1 MISNRIK
8 QIKKYIPLNQ
18 DVADVGSD
26 HGLLLRL
33 LFDDGFPN
41 NMLGIENKEG
51 PFSNLSK
58 LVKAINDEKVSCI
71 LSDGI
76 DYLPSNYKTVVIAG
90 MGFDTIKA
98 IINKNKDKIDF
109 INDFIIDCHTSYEKV
124 RPFFVE
130 LGYHIT
136 EETIIF
142 EDNIYYEIIH
152 FKKGYQN
159 YTALELTYGPINLA
173 EKSEVFINRN
183 KLLIEKNELICSKRP
198 NSDALRLKINELKQ
212 VSNID

>member
-1 MISNRIK
+1 MISKRIK

-41 NMLGIENKEG
+41 KMLGIENKEG

-58 LVKAINDEKVSCI
+58 LVKAINAENASCV
-71 LSDGI
+71 LSNGI

-90 MGFDTIKA
+90 MGLDTIKA

-109 INDFIIDCHTSYEKV
+109 ISDFIIDCHTSYEKV

-130 LGYHIT
+130 LGYHVA

-152 FKKGYQN
+152 FKKGPQN
-159 YTALELTYGPINLA
+159 YTALELTYGPIILL
-173 EKSEVFINRN
+173 EKSENFINRN
-183 KLLIEKNELICSKRP
+183 KLLIKKNELICSKRP
-198 NSDALRLKINELKQ
+198 NSDKLRLKIHELKQ
-212 VSNID
+212 VSNIE

>member
-1 MISNRIK
+1 MISKRIK

-41 NMLGIENKEG
+41 KMLGIENKEG

-58 LVKAINDEKVSCI
+58 LVKAINAENVSCV
-71 LSDGI
+71 LSNGI

-90 MGFDTIKA
+90 MGLDTIKA

-109 INDFIIDCHTSYEKV
+109 ISDFVIDCHTSYEKV

-130 LGYHIT
+130 LGYHVA

-142 EDNIYYEIIH
+142 EDNMYYEIIH
-152 FKKGYQN
+152 FKKGPQN
-159 YTALELTYGPINLA
+159 YTALELTYGPIILL
-173 EKSEVFINRN
+173 EKSENFINRN
-183 KLLIEKNELICSKRP
+183 KLLIKKNELICSKRP
-198 NSDALRLKINELKQ
+198 NSDKLRLKIHELKQ

>member
-1 MISNRIK
+1 MISKRIK

-41 NMLGIENKEG
+41 KMLGIENKEG

-58 LVKAINDEKVSCI
+58 LVKAINAENVSCV

-76 DYLPSNYKTVVIAG
+76 NYLPSNYKTVVIAG
-90 MGFDTIKA
+90 IGLDTIKA
-98 IINKNKDKIDF
+98 IINKSKDKIDF
-109 INDFIIDCHTSYEKV
+109 ISDFIIDCHTSYEKV

-130 LGYHIT
+130 LGYHVA

-152 FKKGYQN
+152 FKKGPQN
-159 YTALELTYGPINLA
+159 YTTLELTYGPIILL
-173 EKSEVFINRN
+173 EKSENFINRN
-183 KLLIEKNELICSKRP
+183 KLLIKKNELICSKRP
-198 NSDALRLKINELKQ
+198 NSDKLRLKIHELKQ

>member
-1 MISNRIK
+1 MISKRIK

-26 HGLLLRL
+26 HGLLLGL

-41 NMLGIENKEG
+41 KMLGIENKEG

-58 LVKAINDEKVSCI
+58 LVKAINAENVSCV

-76 DYLPSNYKTVVIAG
+76 NYLPSNYKTVVIAG
-90 MGFDTIKA
+90 MGLDTIKA
-98 IINKNKDKIDF
+98 IINKSKDKIDF
-109 INDFIIDCHTSYEKV
+109 ISDFIIDCHTSYEKV

-130 LGYHIT
+130 LGYHVA

-152 FKKGYQN
+152 FKKGPQN
-159 YTALELTYGPINLA
+159 YTALELTYGPIILL
-173 EKSEVFINRN
+173 EKSENFINRN
-183 KLLIEKNELICSKRP
+183 KLLIKKNELICSKRP
-198 NSDALRLKINELKQ
+198 NSDKLRLKIHELKQ

>member
-1 MISNRIK
+1 MISKRIK

-41 NMLGIENKEG
+41 KMLGIENKEG

-58 LVKAINDEKVSCI
+58 LVKAINAENVSCV

-76 DYLPSNYKTVVIAG
+76 NYLPSNYKTVVIAG
-90 MGFDTIKA
+90 IGLDTIKA
-98 IINKNKDKIDF
+98 IINKSKDKIDF
-109 INDFIIDCHTSYEKV
+109 ISDFIIDCHTSYEKV

-130 LGYHIT
+130 LGYHVA

-152 FKKGYQN
+152 FKKGPQN
-159 YTALELTYGPINLA
+159 YTALELTYGPIILL
-173 EKSEVFINRN
+173 EKSENFINRN
-183 KLLIEKNELICSKRP
+183 KLLIKKNELICSKRP
-198 NSDALRLKINELKQ
+198 NSDKLRLKIHELKQ

>member
-1 MISNRIK
+1 MISKRIK

-41 NMLGIENKEG
+41 KMLGIENKEG

-58 LVKAINDEKVSCI
+58 LVKAINAENVSCV
-71 LSDGI
+71 LSNGI

-90 MGFDTIKA
+90 MGLDTIKA

-109 INDFIIDCHTSYEKV
+109 ISDFIIDCHTSYEKV

-130 LGYHIT
+130 LGYHVA

-152 FKKGYQN
+152 FKKSPQN
-159 YTALELTYGPINLA
+159 YTALELTYGPIILL
-173 EKSEVFINRN
+173 EKSENFINRN
-183 KLLIEKNELICSKRP
+183 KLLIKKNELICSKRP
-198 NSDALRLKINELKQ
+198 NSDKLRLKIHELKQ
-212 VSNID
+212 VSSID

>member
-1 MISNRIK
+1 MISKRIK

-41 NMLGIENKEG
+41 KMLGIENKEG

-58 LVKAINDEKVSCI
+58 LVKAINAENVSCV
-71 LSDGI
+71 LSNGI

-90 MGFDTIKA
+90 MGLDTIKA

-109 INDFIIDCHTSYEKV
+109 ISDFIIDCHTSYEKV

-130 LGYHIT
+130 LGYHVA

-152 FKKGYQN
+152 FKKGPQN
-159 YTALELTYGPINLA
+159 YTALELTYGPIILL
-173 EKSEVFINRN
+173 EKSENFINRN
-183 KLLIEKNELICSKRP
+183 KLLIKKNELICFKRP
-198 NSDALRLKINELKQ
+198 NSDKLRLKIHELKQ
-212 VSNID
+212 VSNIE